1 MTPPRERAPAGGVRP
16 AAEDAAA
23 SEARGS
29 IIATGRVGDASPGS
43 DASAFLPI
51 AEHGVIGDMH
61 SVALVGTDGTID
73 WYCPDRFDAASV
85 FGALLDPVRG
95 GHYRI
100 APASPGAHA
109 KQLYFP
115 DTNVLITRFLS
126 PEGVGEVQDFMPVD
140 SFPQRLVR
148 RVVAVRGSMSYRL
161 ELEPRFNYGR
171 DEHQV
176 EVDGHHAR
184 FTSPSSTMSLASPV
198 AMHASAAGVGS
209 DFTLDAGQSHTFVLQ
224 SGDDASA
231 LDDEQSEDLMRATI
245 AYWRDWIGQSEYVG
259 RWRERVH
266 RSALTLKLLTYA
278 PTGAIVAA
286 PTTSLPEHLG
296 GTRNWDYRYAWIRD
310 FSFSLYALLRLGFTV
325 EASELNGFS
334 RMVALSVTPTNGT
347 SPLRAIYGID
357 QDADTTEQTLDH
369 LSGYQNSAPVRIG
382 NAARDQL
389 QLDIYGALFDSIY
402 LFEQLALEGRGQLI
416 DYESWR
422 GLAALVDW
430 LSDHWQAPDDGIW
443 EVRNGRR
450 RFTYSRLMCWVA
462 LDRAIRIAVRRALP
476 ANLDRWARERDA
488 IYAWIMER
496 GWNDDR
502 QAFVQCEDTDVL
514 DASLL
519 LMPLVHFIAPTD
531 PRWLSTL
538 DAIGR
543 ELVADSL
550 VYRYDPVLAPDGLDG
565 REGTFS
571 MCTFWYVEC
580 LARAGQLEDAQLIF
594 EKMLT
599 YSNHLGLY
607 SEEIGEGGELLG
619 NFPQA
624 LTHLAMISAAIN
636 VDQELSRGLR
646 PQ

>member
-1 MTPPRERAPAGGVRP
+1 MSAHHDRAFAPAERP
-16 AAEDAAA
+16 AADDAVALEAHA
-23 SEARGS
+23 SP
-29 IIATGRVGDASPGS
+29 IATGRVGEANGRS
-43 DASAFLPI
+43 DPSAFLPI

-73 WYCPDRFDAASV
+73 WYCPDRFDAPSV
-85 FGALLDPVRG
+85 FCALLDPARG

-100 APASPGAHA
+100 APASPGTQA

-126 PEGVGEVQDFMPVD
+126 PAGVGEIQDFMPVGG
-140 SFPQRLVR
+140 SPQHLVR
-148 RVVAVRGSMSYRL
+148 RVVAVRGSMTYRL

-171 DEHQV
+171 DDH
-176 EVDGHHAR
+176 EVAIDGHHAR
-184 FTSPSSTMSLASPV
+184 FSSSSATLSFASPV
-198 AMHASAAGVGS
+198 AMRATAAGVRS
-209 DFTLDAGQSHTFVLQ
+209 DFTLDTGESRTFVLQ
-224 SGDDASA
+224 SGENASR
-231 LDDEQSEDLMRATI
+231 LGEEQSGDLMRATI
-245 AYWRDWIGQSEYVG
+245 AYWRDWIGTSDYLG

-266 RSALTLKLLTYA
+266 RSALTLRLLTYA

-286 PTTSLPEHLG
+286 PTASLPEALG

-310 FSFSLYALLRLGFTV
+310 FAFSLYALLRLGFTD
-325 EASELNGFS
+325 EARELNGFW
-334 RMVALSVTPTNGT
+334 RVVALSVTPTNGT
-347 SPLRAIYGID
+347 SPLRPIYGVD
-357 QDADTTEQTLDH
+357 HDVDTTEQTLDH

-402 LFEQLALEGRGQLI
+402 LFEQLALQGRGQLI
-416 DYESWR
+416 DYETWR
-422 GLAALVDW
+422 VLASLVDW
-430 LSDHWQAPDDGIW
+430 LSDHWQAADDGIW

-450 RFTYSRLMCWVA
+450 NFTYSRLMCWVA

-476 ANLDRWARERDA
+476 ADLARWTRERDA
-488 IYAWIMER
+488 IFAWIMER
-496 GWNDDR
+496 GWNEHR
-502 QAFVQCEDTDVL
+502 KAFVQCEGSDVL

-550 VYRYDPVLAPDGLDG
+550 VYRYDPKVAPDGLDG
-565 REGTFS
+565 GEGTFS

-580 LARAGQLEDAQLIF
+580 LARAGQLEEAQLVF

-607 SEEIGEGGELLG
+607 SEEIGESGELLG

-624 LTHLAMISAAIN
+624 FTHLAMISAAVN
-636 VDQELSRGLR
+636 LDRQLSRGLR

>member
-1 MTPPRERAPAGGVRP
+1 MTPQRERDARGERPAG
-16 AAEDAAA
+16 EDAATP
-23 SEARGS
+23 EARRS
-29 IIATGRVGDASPGS
+29 MIATGRDGEATRGS

-85 FGALLDPVRG
+85 FGALLDPARG

-100 APASPGAHA
+100 APMSPGTRA

-126 PEGVGEVQDFMPVD
+126 PEGVGEVQDFMPVGG
-140 SFPQRLVR
+140 SSQQLVR
-148 RVVAVRGSMSYRL
+148 RVVAVRGPMTYRL
-161 ELEPRFNYGR
+161 ELEPRFNYAR
-171 DEHQV
+171 DDH
-176 EVDGHHAR
+176 EVAIDGQHAR
-184 FTSPSSTMSLASPV
+184 FTSSSATLSFASPM
-198 AMHASAAGVGS
+198 AMRATAAGVRS
-209 DFTLDAGQSHTFVLQ
+209 NFTLDTGESRTFVLQ
-224 SGDDASA
+224 SGDHASA

-245 AYWRDWIGQSEYVG
+245 AYWRDWIGKSDYVG

-286 PTTSLPEHLG
+286 PTTSLPEHPG

-310 FSFSLYALLRLGFTV
+310 FAFSLYALLQLGFTV
-325 EASELNGFS
+325 EARELNGFS
-334 RMVALSVTPTNGT
+334 RLVALSVTPTNGT

-402 LFEQLALEGRGQLI
+402 LFEQLALQGRGQLI
-416 DYESWR
+416 DYDTWR
-422 GLAALVDW
+422 GLSALVDW

-450 RFTYSRLMCWVA
+450 RFTYSRLMSWVA

-476 ANLDRWARERDA
+476 ADLNRWARERDL

-502 QAFVQCEDTDVL
+502 QAFVQSEGTDAL

-565 REGTFS
+565 SEGTFS

-607 SEEIGEGGELLG
+607 SEEIGASGELLG

-624 LTHLAMISAAIN
+624 LTHLAMISAAVN
-636 VDQELSRGLR
+636 LDRQLSRGLR

>member
-1 MTPPRERAPAGGVRP
+1 M
-16 AAEDAAA
+16 
-23 SEARGS
+23 
-29 IIATGRVGDASPGS
+29 IATAHVGDAPPGS

-109 KQLYFP
+109 KQLYLP

-148 RVVAVRGSMSYRL
+148 RVVTLRGSMTYRL

-171 DEHQV
+171 DDHQV
-176 EVDGHHAR
+176 VIEGHHAR
-184 FTSPSSTMSLASPV
+184 FTSPTATMSLASPGAV
-198 AMHASAAGVGS
+198 HATAGGVRS
-209 DFTLDAGQSHTFVLQ
+209 DFTLDEGHSRTFVLQ
-224 SGDDASA
+224 CGEHASA

-245 AYWRDWIGQSEYVG
+245 AYWRDWIGKSDYVG

-286 PTTSLPEHLG
+286 PTTSLPEQLG

-310 FSFSLYALLRLGFTV
+310 FAFSLYALVRLGFTV
-325 EASELNGFS
+325 EAGELNGFS
-334 RMVALSVTPTNGT
+334 RVVALSATPTDGT
-347 SPLRAIYGID
+347 SPLRAFYGVD
-357 QDADTTEQTLDH
+357 QDADTTEHTLDH

-382 NAARDQL
+382 NAARGQL
-389 QLDIYGALFDSIY
+389 QLDVYGALFDSIY
-402 LFEQLALEGRGQLI
+402 LSEQLALQGRGQLI
-416 DYESWR
+416 DYQGWR
-422 GLAALVDW
+422 NLSTLVDW
-430 LSDHWQAPDDGIW
+430 LSDHWQEPDHGIW
-443 EVRNGRR
+443 EVRNGPRQ
-450 RFTYSRLMCWVA
+450 FTYSRLMCWVA
-462 LDRAIRIAVRRALP
+462 LDRAIRISVRRALP
-476 ANLDRWARERDA
+476 ANLARWARERDA

-502 QAFVQCEDTDVL
+502 QAFVQCEGTDVL

-550 VYRYDPVLAPDGLDG
+550 VYRYDPVLAPDGVEG
-565 REGTFS
+565 GEGTFS

-594 EKMLT
+594 EKMLS

-607 SEEIGEGGELLG
+607 SEEIGASGELLG

-624 LTHLAMISAAIN
+624 FTHLAMISAAVN
-636 VDQELSRGLR
+636 LDRQLSRGLR

>member
-1 MTPPRERAPAGGVRP
+1 MTARHDRALARAEGP
-16 AAEDAAA
+16 AAAGESALGAHA
-23 SEARGS
+23 STIAIDRVGE
-29 IIATGRVGDASPGS
+29 ATGRS
-43 DASAFLPI
+43 DGSAFLPI

-73 WYCPDRFDAASV
+73 WYCPERFDTPSV
-85 FGALLDPVRG
+85 FGALLDPARG

-100 APASPGAHA
+100 APTSPGAQA

-126 PEGVGEVQDFMPVD
+126 PEGVGEVQDFMPVGC
-140 SFPQRLVR
+140 PQQQLVR
-148 RVVAVRGSMSYRL
+148 RVVAVRGSMTYRL

-171 DEHQV
+171 DDHDV
-176 EVDGHHAR
+176 AIGGNHAR
-184 FTSPSSTMSLASPV
+184 FTSSSAAMSLASPV
-198 AMHASAAGVGS
+198 AIRATAAGVRS
-209 DFTLDAGQSHTFVLQ
+209 DFTLDAGHSRTFVLQ
-224 SGDDASA
+224 PGDHASV
-231 LDDEQSEDLMRATI
+231 LGEEQSADLMRATI
-245 AYWRDWIGQSEYVG
+245 AYWRDWIGKSDYVG

-266 RSALTLKLLTYA
+266 RSALTLRLLTYA

-286 PTTSLPEHLG
+286 PTTSLPEQLG
-296 GTRNWDYRYAWIRD
+296 GTRNWDYRFAWIRD
-310 FSFSLYALLRLGFTV
+310 FAFSLYALVRLGFTD
-325 EASELNGFS
+325 EARELNGFG
-334 RMVALSVTPTNGT
+334 RLVALGVTPTNGT
-347 SPLRAIYGID
+347 SPLRPIYGVD
-357 QDADTTEQTLDH
+357 EHADTTERTLDH

-416 DYESWR
+416 DYEGWR
-422 GLAALVDW
+422 VLAALIDW
-430 LSDHWQAPDDGIW
+430 LSEHWQEPDDGIW

-462 LDRAIRIAVRRALP
+462 FDRAIRIAVRRALP
-476 ANLDRWARERDA
+476 ADLARWARERDA
-488 IYAWIMER
+488 IFAWIMER
-496 GWNDDR
+496 GWNEHR
-502 QAFVQCEDTDVL
+502 KAFVQCEGSDVL

-550 VYRYDPVLAPDGLDG
+550 VYRYDPALAPDGLDG
-565 REGTFS
+565 GEGTFS

-580 LARAGQLEDAQLIF
+580 LARAGQLEEAQLIF

-607 SEEIGEGGELLG
+607 SEEIGESGELLG

-624 LTHLAMISAAIN
+624 FTHLAMISAAVN
-636 VDQELSRGLR
+636 LDQQLSRGLR
-646 PQ
+646 PR